1 VAAIVVNVGS
11 GGAALETSATVDDE
25 SVNIRRIARMAVIAA
40 EKGGRVAMQG
50 TLADKPRATDDEN
63 AVH

>member
-40 EKGGRVAMQG
+40 EEGGPMQA